1 MGISKQSIEDLKN
14 KSKISDFILSST
26 TGKLRGN
33 KGMALCP
40 FHGEKTASM
49 SFTDEENLFHCF
61 GCKEGG
67 DIFKYIQ
74 LINNVE
80 FQESVEIAAD
90 KYSFNLTYTDSTFE
104 TNQKNLIDQIKKISD
119 FFVRNMNEVKSTEA
133 LDYLK
138 NRKLNGEDIKNY
150 KLGFAEKDEKKIMQ
164 YCKTNNISDSDFKK
178 LGLLSEKGNFLFKNR
193 IIFPITNFRS
203 EVVGFGGR
211 ALEDFGPKYLN
222 SSESSIYKKNRTL
235 YFLPNF
241 LKDIKKHKFV
251 IIVEGYFDVI
261 AFNKLGFSNVASPSG
276 TALTIQQLNQV
287 SKYTDEIY
295 LCFDNDQAGIE
306 ATKRILEIKNNI
318 SKDLN
323 IYSISLPSKYKDISE
338 FYESGEKNIDNLM
351 SDKKDLV
358 EFCIDDLIDKEGEAN
373 KKKIFSAYKKF
384 SNYLSPL
391 EEDLSI
397 EYLGKKL
404 AINKETLVNELSFKE
419 DLITTT
425 INQSENVEEN
435 KHIETFK
442 DIFISNLIKNNFDLK
457 DNEKELLELNTELNE
472 QIKAI
477 KSNLDSSENDKYN
490 NISFSEEQLEEAV
503 VRLILFYSELKIQ
516 DLINQIDLSKDTSLF
531 PEVEELKKNM
541 EYYQNTL

>member
-90 KYSFNLTYTDSTFE
+90 KYSFNLTYTDSKFE
-104 TNQKNLIDQIKKISD
+104 TNQKHFIDQIKKISD
-119 FFVRNMNEVKSTEA
+119 YFIRNMIEVKSTEA

-138 NRKLNGEDIKNY
+138 NRKLDGEDIKNY
-150 KLGFAEKDEKKIMQ
+150 KLGYAEKDEKKIIQ
-164 YCKTNNISDSDFKK
+164 YCRANNISDADFKK

-211 ALEDFGPKYLN
+211 ALDDFGPKYLN
-222 SSESSIYKKNRTL
+222 SSESTIYKKNRIL

-241 LKDIKKHKFV
+241 LKDVKKHKFV

-276 TALTIQQLNQV
+276 TALTIQQLNQL

-295 LCFDNDQAGIE
+295 ICFDNDKAGIE
-306 ATKRILEIKNNI
+306 ATKRIVEIKNNI

-323 IYSISLPSKYKDISE
+323 LYSILLPSKYKDISE
-338 FYESGEKNIDNLM
+338 FYESGEKNIENLIA
-351 SDKKDLV
+351 DKKDLI
-358 EFCIDDLIDKEGEAN
+358 EFCIDNLIENEGESD
-373 KKKIFSAYKKF
+373 KKKIFSAYKKL

-391 EEDLSI
+391 EKDLSL
-397 EYLGKKL
+397 EYLGKKVG
-404 AINKETLVNELSFKE
+404 INKETLINELSFKE

-425 INQSENVEEN
+425 INQTENFDTNE
-435 KHIETFK
+435 HIETFK
-442 DIFISNLIKNNFDLK
+442 DIFISNLIKNNFHLE
-457 DNEKELLELNTELNE
+457 DNEKELIKLSTELNE
-472 QIKAI
+472 QINSLKT
-477 KSNLDSSENDKYN
+477 NLDSNENDKYK
-490 NISFSEEQLEEAV
+490 NISFSEDQLEEAII
-503 VRLILFYSELKIQ
+503 RLILFYSELKIQ

>member
-74 LINNVE
+74 LMNNVE

-90 KYSFNLTYTDSTFE
+90 KYSFNLTYTDSKFE

-119 FFVRNMNEVKSTEA
+119 FFIRNMNEVKSTEA

-138 NRKLNGEDIKNY
+138 NRKLDGEDIKNY
-150 KLGFAEKDEKKIMQ
+150 KLGFAEKDDKKIIQ
-164 YCKTNNISDSDFKK
+164 YCKTNNISDADFKK
-178 LGLLSEKGNFLFKNR
+178 LGLFSEKGNFLFKNR

-241 LKDIKKHKFV
+241 LKDLKKHKFV

-276 TALTIQQLNQV
+276 TALTIQQLNQL

-295 LCFDNDQAGIE
+295 LCFDNDQAGVE
-306 ATKRILEIKNNI
+306 ATKRIVEIKNNI
-318 SKDLN
+318 GKDLN
-323 IYSISLPSKYKDISE
+323 IYSILLSSKYKDISE
-338 FYESGEKNIDNLM
+338 FYESGEKNIENLI

-358 EFCIDDLIDKEGEAN
+358 EFCIDDLIDKEGESD

-391 EEDLSI
+391 EKDLSI

-404 AINKETLVNELSFKE
+404 GINKETLVNELSFKE

-425 INQSENVEEN
+425 INQSKNVEEN

-442 DIFISNLIKNNFDLK
+442 DIFISNLIKNKFELK
-457 DNEKELLELNTELNE
+457 DNEKELLELNIELNE
-472 QIKAI
+472 QIKTI
-477 KSNLDSSENDKYN
+477 KSNLDSIENDKYN
-490 NISFSEEQLEEAV
+490 NISFSEEQLEEAI

>member
-74 LINNVE
+74 LMNNVE

-90 KYSFNLTYTDSTFE
+90 KYSFNLTYTDSKFE

-119 FFVRNMNEVKSTEA
+119 FFIRNMNEVKSTEA

-138 NRKLNGEDIKNY
+138 NRKLDGEDIKNY
-150 KLGFAEKDEKKIMQ
+150 KLGFAEKDDKKIIQ
-164 YCKTNNISDSDFKK
+164 YCKTNNISDADFKK
-178 LGLLSEKGNFLFKNR
+178 LGLFSEKGNFLFKNR

-211 ALEDFGPKYLN
+211 ALADFGPKYLN

-241 LKDIKKHKFV
+241 LKDVKKHKFV

-276 TALTIQQLNQV
+276 TALTIQQLNQI

-295 LCFDNDQAGIE
+295 LCFDNDQAGVE
-306 ATKRILEIKNNI
+306 ATKRIVEIKNNI
-318 SKDLN
+318 GKDLN
-323 IYSISLPSKYKDISE
+323 IYSILLPSKYKDISE
-338 FYESGEKNIDNLM
+338 FYESGEKNIENLI

-358 EFCIDDLIDKEGEAN
+358 EFCIDDLIEKEGESN

-391 EEDLSI
+391 EKDLSI

-404 AINKETLVNELSFKE
+404 GINKETLVNELSFKE

-425 INQSENVEEN
+425 FNQSENVEEN

-442 DIFISNLIKNNFDLK
+442 DIFISNLIKNKFELK
-457 DNEKELLELNTELNE
+457 DNEKELLELNIELNE

-477 KSNLDSSENDKYN
+477 KSNLDSTENDKYN
-490 NISFSEEQLEEAV
+490 NISFSEEQLEEAI

>member
-74 LINNVE
+74 LMNNVE

-90 KYSFNLTYTDSTFE
+90 KYSFNLTYTDSKFE

-119 FFVRNMNEVKSTEA
+119 FFIRNMNEVKSTEA

-138 NRKLNGEDIKNY
+138 NRKLDGEDIKNY
-150 KLGFAEKDEKKIMQ
+150 KLGFAEKDEKKIIQ
-164 YCKTNNISDSDFKK
+164 YCKTNNISDADFKK

-241 LKDIKKHKFV
+241 LKDVKKHKFV

-276 TALTIQQLNQV
+276 TALTIQQLNQI

-295 LCFDNDQAGIE
+295 LCFDNDQAGVE
-306 ATKRILEIKNNI
+306 ATKRIVEIKNNI
-318 SKDLN
+318 GKDLN
-323 IYSISLPSKYKDISE
+323 IYSILLPSKYKDISE
-338 FYESGEKNIDNLM
+338 FYESGEKNIDNLI

-358 EFCIDDLIDKEGEAN
+358 EFCIDDLIEKEGESD

-391 EEDLSI
+391 EKDLSI

-404 AINKETLVNELSFKE
+404 GINKETLVNELSFKE

-425 INQSENVEEN
+425 FNQSENVEEN

-442 DIFISNLIKNNFDLK
+442 DIFISNLIKNKFELK
-457 DNEKELLELNTELNE
+457 HNEKELLELNIELNE

-477 KSNLDSSENDKYN
+477 KSNLDSTENDKYN
-490 NISFSEEQLEEAV
+490 NISFSEEQLEEAI

>member
-90 KYSFNLTYTDSTFE
+90 KYSFNLTYTDSKFE

-119 FFVRNMNEVKSTEA
+119 FFIRNMNEVKSTEA

-138 NRKLNGEDIKNY
+138 NRKLDGEDIKNY
-150 KLGFAEKDEKKIMQ
+150 KLGFAEKDEKKITQ
-164 YCKTNNISDSDFKK
+164 YCKTNNISDADFKK

-241 LKDIKKHKFV
+241 LKDVKKHKFV

-295 LCFDNDQAGIE
+295 LCFDNDEAGIE
-306 ATKRILEIKNNI
+306 ATKRIVEIKNNI

-323 IYSISLPSKYKDISE
+323 LYSILLPSKYKDISE
-338 FYESGEKNIDNLM
+338 FYESGENNIDNLI

-358 EFCIDDLIDKEGEAN
+358 EFCIDDLIDKEGESD

-391 EEDLSI
+391 EKDLSI

-404 AINKETLVNELSFKE
+404 GINKETLVNELSFKE

-425 INQSENVEEN
+425 INQSENIEEN

-442 DIFISNLIKNNFDLK
+442 DIFISSLIRNNFDLK
-457 DNEKELLELNTELNE
+457 DIEKELLELNTELNE

-477 KSNLDSSENDKYN
+477 KSNLDSTENDKYN

>member
-90 KYSFNLTYTDSTFE
+90 KYSFNLTYTDSKFE

-119 FFVRNMNEVKSTEA
+119 FFIRNMNEVKSTEA

-138 NRKLNGEDIKNY
+138 NRKLDGEDIKNY
-150 KLGFAEKDEKKIMQ
+150 KLGFAEKDEKKITQ
-164 YCKTNNISDSDFKK
+164 YCKTNNISDADFKK

-241 LKDIKKHKFV
+241 LKDVKKHKFV

-276 TALTIQQLNQV
+276 TALTIQQLNQI

-295 LCFDNDQAGIE
+295 LCFDNDEAGIE
-306 ATKRILEIKNNI
+306 ATKRIVEIKNNI

-323 IYSISLPSKYKDISE
+323 LYSILLPTKYKDISE
-338 FYESGEKNIDNLM
+338 FYESGENNIDNLI

-358 EFCIDDLIDKEGEAN
+358 EFCIDDLIDKEGESD

-391 EEDLSI
+391 EKDLSI

-404 AINKETLVNELSFKE
+404 GINKETLVNELSFKE

-425 INQSENVEEN
+425 INQSENIEEN

-442 DIFISNLIKNNFDLK
+442 DIFISSLIRNNFDLK

-477 KSNLDSSENDKYN
+477 KSNLDSTENDKYN

-531 PEVEELKKNM
+531 PEVEELKKNI

>member
-90 KYSFNLTYTDSTFE
+90 KYSFNLTYTDSKFE

-119 FFVRNMNEVKSTEA
+119 FFIRNMNEVKSTEA

-138 NRKLNGEDIKNY
+138 NRKLDGEDIKNY
-150 KLGFAEKDEKKIMQ
+150 KLGFAEKDEKKIIQ
-164 YCKTNNISDSDFKK
+164 YCKTNNISDADFKK

-241 LKDIKKHKFV
+241 LKDVKKHKFV

-295 LCFDNDQAGIE
+295 LCFDNDQAGVE
-306 ATKRILEIKNNI
+306 ATKRIVEIKNNI
-318 SKDLN
+318 GKDLN
-323 IYSISLPSKYKDISE
+323 IYSILLPSKYKDISE
-338 FYESGEKNIDNLM
+338 FYESGENNIDNLI

-358 EFCIDDLIDKEGEAN
+358 EFCIDDLIDKEGESD

-391 EEDLSI
+391 EKDLSI

-404 AINKETLVNELSFKE
+404 GINKETLVNELSFKE

-477 KSNLDSSENDKYN
+477 KSNLDSTENDKYN

>member
-90 KYSFNLTYTDSTFE
+90 KYSFNLTYTDSKFE

-119 FFVRNMNEVKSTEA
+119 FFIRNMNEVKSTEA

-138 NRKLNGEDIKNY
+138 NRKLDGEDIKNY

-164 YCKTNNISDSDFKK
+164 YCKTNNISDADFKK

-241 LKDIKKHKFV
+241 LKDVKKHKFV

-261 AFNKLGFSNVASPSG
+261 AFNKLGYSNVASPSG

-295 LCFDNDQAGIE
+295 LCFDNDDAGIE
-306 ATKRILEIKNNI
+306 ATKRIVEIKNNI
-318 SKDLN
+318 NKDLN
-323 IYSISLPSKYKDISE
+323 LYSILLPPKYKDISE
-338 FYESGEKNIDNLM
+338 FYESGENNIDNLI

-358 EFCIDDLIDKEGEAN
+358 EFCIDDLINKEGESD

-391 EEDLSI
+391 EKDLSI

-404 AINKETLVNELSFKE
+404 GINKETLVNELSFKE

-425 INQSENVEEN
+425 INQSENIEEN

-442 DIFISNLIKNNFDLK
+442 DIFISSLIRNNFDLK

-490 NISFSEEQLEEAV
+490 NISFSEEQLEEAI

>member
-74 LINNVE
+74 LMNNVE

-90 KYSFNLTYTDSTFE
+90 KYSFNLTYTDSKFE

-119 FFVRNMNEVKSTEA
+119 FFIRNMNEVKSTEA

-138 NRKLNGEDIKNY
+138 NRKLDGEDIKNY
-150 KLGFAEKDEKKIMQ
+150 KLGFAEKDDKKIIQ
-164 YCKTNNISDSDFKK
+164 YCKTNNISDADFKK
-178 LGLLSEKGNFLFKNR
+178 LGLFSEKGNFLFKNR

-211 ALEDFGPKYLN
+211 ALADFGPKYLN

-241 LKDIKKHKFV
+241 LKDVKKHKFV

-276 TALTIQQLNQV
+276 TALTIQQLNQI

-295 LCFDNDQAGIE
+295 LCFDNDQAGVE
-306 ATKRILEIKNNI
+306 ATKRIVEIKNNI
-318 SKDLN
+318 GKDLN
-323 IYSISLPSKYKDISE
+323 IYSILLPSKYKDISE
-338 FYESGEKNIDNLM
+338 FYESGEKNIENLI

-358 EFCIDDLIDKEGEAN
+358 EFCIDDLIEKQGESN

-391 EEDLSI
+391 EKDLSI

-404 AINKETLVNELSFKE
+404 GINKETLVNELSFKE

-442 DIFISNLIKNNFDLK
+442 DIFISNLIKNKFELK
-457 DNEKELLELNTELNE
+457 DNEKELLELNIELNE

-477 KSNLDSSENDKYN
+477 KSNLDSTENDKYN
-490 NISFSEEQLEEAV
+490 NISFSEEQLEEAI

>member
-80 FQESVEIAAD
+80 FQDSVEIAAD
-90 KYSFNLTYTDSTFE
+90 KYSFNLTYTDSKFE

-119 FFVRNMNEVKSTEA
+119 FFTRNMNEVKSTEA

-138 NRKLNGEDIKNY
+138 NRKLDGEDIKNY
-150 KLGFAEKDEKKIMQ
+150 KLGFAEKDEKKIIQ
-164 YCKTNNISDSDFKK
+164 YCKTNNISDADFKK

-241 LKDIKKHKFV
+241 LKDVKKHKFV

-306 ATKRILEIKNNI
+306 ATKRIVEIKNNI

-323 IYSISLPSKYKDISE
+323 IYSILLPSKYKDISE
-338 FYESGEKNIDNLM
+338 FYESGEKNIDNLI

-358 EFCIDDLIDKEGEAN
+358 EFCIDVLIDKEGESD
-373 KKKIFSAYKKF
+373 KKKTFSAYKKF

-391 EEDLSI
+391 EKDLSI

-404 AINKETLVNELSFKE
+404 GINKETLVNELSFKE

-457 DNEKELLELNTELNE
+457 DNEKELLELNIELNE

-477 KSNLDSSENDKYN
+477 KSNLDSTENDKYN
-490 NISFSEEQLEEAV
+490 NISFSEEQLEEAI

>member
-1 MGISKQSIEDLKN
+1 MGISKQSIEDLKT

-90 KYSFNLTYTDSTFE
+90 KYSFNLTYTDSKFE
-104 TNQKNLIDQIKKISD
+104 TNQKNLIEQIKKISD
-119 FFVRNMNEVKSTEA
+119 LFITNLIEMKSEQAIT
-133 LDYLK
+133 YLK
-138 NRKLNGEDIKNY
+138 NRKLDDADIKNY
-150 KLGFAEKDEKKIMQ
+150 KIGYAEKDDKKIIE
-164 YCKTNNISDSDFKK
+164 YCKSNNISDSDFKK
-178 LGLLSEKGNFLFKNR
+178 LGLFSEKGNFLFKNR

-203 EVVGFGGR
+203 EVVAFGGR

-241 LKDIKKHKFV
+241 LKDIKKHKFA

-261 AFNKLGFSNVASPSG
+261 AFNKLGYSNVASPSG
-276 TALTIQQLNQV
+276 TALTIQQLNQI

-295 LCFDNDQAGIE
+295 LCFDNDDAGID
-306 ATKRILEIKNNI
+306 ATKRIVEIKNNI

-323 IYSISLPSKYKDISE
+323 LYTILLPSKYKDISE
-338 FYESGEKNIDNLM
+338 FYESGDKNIKEIV
-351 SDKKDLV
+351 SDKKDLI
-358 EFCIDDLIDKEGEAN
+358 EFCIDQLINKEGEAN

-384 SNYLSPL
+384 SVYLSPL
-391 EEDLSI
+391 EKDLST
-397 EYLGKKL
+397 EYLGKIL
-404 AINKETLVNELSFKE
+404 GINKETLISELSFKE
-419 DLITTT
+419 DLVTTT
-425 INQSENVEEN
+425 ISHGEEVETN

-442 DIFISNLIKNNFDLK
+442 DIFIASLIKNNFDLDDKAKEVLDLSAGLDEHVNQLKTKK
-457 DNEKELLELNTELNE
+457 DS
-472 QIKAI
+472 I
-477 KSNLDSSENDKYN
+477 ENDKYH
-490 NISFSEEQLEEAV
+490 NISFSKEQLDESI
-503 VRLILFYSELKIQ
+503 VRLILFYSEIKIQ

-531 PEVEELKKNM
+531 PEVEELKKKI
-541 EYYQNTL
+541 EFYQNTL

>member
-74 LINNVE
+74 LMNNVE

-90 KYSFNLTYTDSTFE
+90 KYSFNLTYTDSKFE

-119 FFVRNMNEVKSTEA
+119 FFIRNMNEVKSTEA

-138 NRKLNGEDIKNY
+138 NRKLDGEDIKNY
-150 KLGFAEKDEKKIMQ
+150 KLGFAEKDDKKIIQ
-164 YCKTNNISDSDFKK
+164 YCKTNNISDADFKK
-178 LGLLSEKGNFLFKNR
+178 LGLFSEKGNFLFKNR

-222 SSESSIYKKNRTL
+222 SSESYIYKKNRTL

-241 LKDIKKHKFV
+241 LKDVKKNKFV

-276 TALTIQQLNQV
+276 TALTIQQLNQI

-295 LCFDNDQAGIE
+295 LCFDNDQAGVE
-306 ATKRILEIKNNI
+306 ATKRIVEIKNNI
-318 SKDLN
+318 GKDLN
-323 IYSISLPSKYKDISE
+323 IYSILLPSKYKDISE
-338 FYESGEKNIDNLM
+338 FYESGEKNIENLI

-358 EFCIDDLIDKEGEAN
+358 EFCIDDLIEKEGESN

-391 EEDLSI
+391 EKDLSI

-404 AINKETLVNELSFKE
+404 GINKETLVNELSFKE

-425 INQSENVEEN
+425 FNQSENVEEN

-442 DIFISNLIKNNFDLK
+442 DIFISNLIKNKFELK
-457 DNEKELLELNTELNE
+457 DNEKELLELNIELNE

-477 KSNLDSSENDKYN
+477 KSNLDSTENDKYN
-490 NISFSEEQLEEAV
+490 NISFSEEQLEEAI

>member
-90 KYSFNLTYTDSTFE
+90 KYSFNLTYTDSKFE

-119 FFVRNMNEVKSTEA
+119 FFIRNMNEVKSTEA

-138 NRKLNGEDIKNY
+138 NRKLDGEDIKNY
-150 KLGFAEKDEKKIMQ
+150 KLGFAEKDDKKIIQ
-164 YCKTNNISDSDFKK
+164 YCKTNNISDADFKK

-241 LKDIKKHKFV
+241 LKDVKKHKFV

-306 ATKRILEIKNNI
+306 ATKRIVEIKNNI

-323 IYSISLPSKYKDISE
+323 IYSILLPSKYKDISE
-338 FYESGEKNIDNLM
+338 FYESGEKNIDNLI

-358 EFCIDDLIDKEGEAN
+358 EFCIDVLIDKEGESD

-391 EEDLSI
+391 EKDLSI

-404 AINKETLVNELSFKE
+404 GINKETLVNELSFKE

-442 DIFISNLIKNNFDLK
+442 DIFISNLIKNKFELK
-457 DNEKELLELNTELNE
+457 DNEKELLELNIELNE

-477 KSNLDSSENDKYN
+477 KSNLDSTENDKYN
-490 NISFSEEQLEEAV
+490 NISFSEEQLEEAI

>member
-90 KYSFNLTYTDSTFE
+90 KYSFNLTYTDSKFE

-119 FFVRNMNEVKSTEA
+119 FFIRNMNEVKSTEA

-138 NRKLNGEDIKNY
+138 NRKLDGEDIKNY
-150 KLGFAEKDEKKIMQ
+150 KLGFAEKDDKKIIQ
-164 YCKTNNISDSDFKK
+164 YCKTNNISDADFKK

-241 LKDIKKHKFV
+241 LKDVKKHKFV

-306 ATKRILEIKNNI
+306 ATKRIVEIKNNI

-323 IYSISLPSKYKDISE
+323 IYSILLPSKYKDISE
-338 FYESGEKNIDNLM
+338 FYESGEKNIDNLI

-358 EFCIDDLIDKEGEAN
+358 EFCIDDLIDKEGESD

-391 EEDLSI
+391 EKDLSI

-404 AINKETLVNELSFKE
+404 GINKETLVNELSFKE

-457 DNEKELLELNTELNE
+457 DNEKELLELNIELNE

-477 KSNLDSSENDKYN
+477 KSNLDSTENDKYN
-490 NISFSEEQLEEAV
+490 NISFSEEQLEEAI

>member
-74 LINNVE
+74 LMNNVE

-90 KYSFNLTYTDSTFE
+90 KYSFNLTYTDSKFE

-119 FFVRNMNEVKSTEA
+119 FFIRNMNEVKSTEA

-138 NRKLNGEDIKNY
+138 NRKLDGEDIKNY
-150 KLGFAEKDEKKIMQ
+150 KLGFAEKDDKKIIQ
-164 YCKTNNISDSDFKK
+164 YCKTNNISDADFKK
-178 LGLLSEKGNFLFKNR
+178 LGLFSEKGNFLFKNR

-211 ALEDFGPKYLN
+211 ALADFGPKYLN

-241 LKDIKKHKFV
+241 LKDVKKNKFV

-276 TALTIQQLNQV
+276 TALTIQQLNQI

-295 LCFDNDQAGIE
+295 LCFDNDQAGVE
-306 ATKRILEIKNNI
+306 ATKRIVEIKNNI
-318 SKDLN
+318 GKDLN
-323 IYSISLPSKYKDISE
+323 IYSILLPSKYKDISE
-338 FYESGEKNIDNLM
+338 FYESGEKNIENLI

-358 EFCIDDLIDKEGEAN
+358 EFCIDDLIEKEGESN

-391 EEDLSI
+391 EKDLSI

-404 AINKETLVNELSFKE
+404 GINKETLVNELSFKE

-425 INQSENVEEN
+425 FNQSENVEEN

-442 DIFISNLIKNNFDLK
+442 DIFISNLIKNKFELK
-457 DNEKELLELNTELNE
+457 DNEKELLELNIELNE

-477 KSNLDSSENDKYN
+477 KSNLDSTENDKYN
-490 NISFSEEQLEEAV
+490 NISFSEEQLEEAI

>member
-74 LINNVE
+74 LMNNVE

-90 KYSFNLTYTDSTFE
+90 KYSFNLTYTDSKFE

-119 FFVRNMNEVKSTEA
+119 FFIRNMNEVKSTEA

-138 NRKLNGEDIKNY
+138 NRKLDGEDIKNY
-150 KLGFAEKDEKKIMQ
+150 KLGYAEKDDKKIIQ
-164 YCKTNNISDSDFKK
+164 YCKTNNISDADFKK
-178 LGLLSEKGNFLFKNR
+178 LGLFSEKGNFLFKNR

-276 TALTIQQLNQV
+276 TALTIQQLNQI

-295 LCFDNDQAGIE
+295 LCFDNDQAGVE
-306 ATKRILEIKNNI
+306 ATKRIVEIKNNI
-318 SKDLN
+318 GKDLN
-323 IYSISLPSKYKDISE
+323 IYSILLPSKYKDISE
-338 FYESGEKNIDNLM
+338 FYESGEKNIENLI

-358 EFCIDDLIDKEGEAN
+358 EFCIDDLIEKQGESN

-391 EEDLSI
+391 EKDLSI

-404 AINKETLVNELSFKE
+404 GINKETLVNELSFKE

-425 INQSENVEEN
+425 FNQSENVEEN

-472 QIKAI
+472 QIKTI
-477 KSNLDSSENDKYN
+477 KSNLDTTENDKYN
-490 NISFSEEQLEEAV
+490 NISFSEEQLEEAI